1 MEEGENSVRKLISI
15 AIASAFFFMS
25 MPAISF
31 DGGQPA
37 ASFETAAYAKSKKV
51 KVKSYTK
58 KNGTRVK
65 SHTRKSP
72 KRR

>member
-1 MEEGENSVRKLISI
+1 MRRLIGI
-15 AIASAFFFMS
+15 AVATAFFFVS

-31 DGGQPA
+31 DAGQPA